1 MPKDSIG
8 GIRIHMQEGENTQ
21 YVVRRIAGVR
31 MPVGSDRRNVR
42 PLVYETV
49 QGQERRNHPEGQASP
64 ASPKHPRGGQEGILD
79 LGIIWH
85 G

>member
-31 MPVGSDRRNVR
+31 MPVGSARRNVR
-42 PLVYETV
+42 PLVHETV
-49 QGQERRNHPEGQASP
+49 QGQERRNHPEGQAAP
-64 ASPKHPRGGQEGILD
+64 EDGKEGDLRGNPGGTHVMDTWQ
-79 LGIIWH
+79 
-85 G
+85 